1 VVGERRST
9 IDRRSGLDRRSSAAP
24 ASTPSGGQRDV

>member
-1 VVGERRST
+1 VVGERRSE

-24 ASTPSGGQRDV
+24 ASVPRGGRPKF

>member
-9 IDRRSGLDRRSSAAP
+9 IDRRSGLDRRSSTVA
-24 ASTPSGGQRDV
+24 ASTLGDGRPKL